1 MAELN
6 PIRIAL
12 PGASGRMGR
21 MLTRLVAGDDS
32 LMIVSATAAPDDA
45 IIGQDLGLNNHL
57 AEMGV
62 VVGGAAADLFAS
74 KPQLCIDFTA
84 PEASVRH
91 AELAAAHGV
100 PMVIGTTGLN
110 DEQHEVI
117 RGCAQKIPIVIC
129 ANTSVGITL
138 LRQLVEQ
145 VAAQLVSGW
154 DIEIVETHHKH
165 KIDAPSGTALALG
178 EAAAKGRGVLL
189 GDVASMNR
197 EGKREGARLA
207 GNIGFAVMRGGNVAG
222 EHSVIFYGDSERV
235 ELTHRATDRIIFAQ
249 GAVRAGIWVLGQ
261 DAGLY
266 AMDDVLKV

>member
-32 LMIVSATAAPDDA
+32 LTIVSASAAPDDA

-62 VVGGAAADLFAS
+62 VVGEAAADLFAS
-74 KPQLCIDFTA
+74 NPQLCIDFTA

-129 ANTSVGITL
+129 ANTSVGVAL

-145 VAAQLVSGW
+145 VAAQLVAGW

-178 EAAAKGRGVLL
+178 DAAAKGRGVLL
-189 GDVASMNR
+189 GDVASIN
-197 EGKREGARLA
+197 REGARRD
-207 GNIGFAVMRGGNVAG
+207 GNIGFAVMRGGTVAG

-235 ELTHRATDRIIFAQ
+235 ELTHRATDRVIFAQ

>member
-6 PIRIAL
+6 PIRMAL

-21 MLTRLVAGDDS
+21 MLTRLVAGDAG
-32 LMIVSATAAPDDA
+32 LEIVAATAAPDDA

-62 VVGGAAADLFAS
+62 VVGGAAADLFAPS
-74 KPQLCIDFTA
+74 PQVCIDFSA

-100 PMVIGTTGLN
+100 AMVIGTTGLN
-110 DEQHEVI
+110 DDQREVI
-117 RGCAQKIPIVIC
+117 SQCAQNIPIVIC
-129 ANTSVGITL
+129 ANTSVGVTL

-145 VAAQLVSGW
+145 VAAQLGAGW

-178 EAAAKGRGVLL
+178 AAAAKGRGVLL
-189 GDVASMNR
+189 GDVASMNH
-197 EGKREGARLA
+197 EGNREGARRA
-207 GNIGFAVMRGGNVAG
+207 GDIGFAVMRGGNVAG

-249 GAVRAGIWVLGQ
+249 GAVRAGLWVVGQ
-261 DAGLY
+261 TAGLY
-266 AMDDVLKV
+266 TMDDVLKV

>member
-21 MLTRLVAGDDS
+21 MLTRLVAGDAG
-32 LMIVSATAAPDDA
+32 LTIVAATAAPDDA
-45 IIGQDLGLNNHL
+45 IVGQDLGLNNHL

-62 VVGGAAADLFAS
+62 VVGGEAADLFAS
-74 KPQLCIDFTA
+74 NPQLCIDFTA

-117 RGCAQKIPIVIC
+117 RACAKKIPIMIC

-145 VAAQLVSGW
+145 VAAQLVAGW

-178 EAAAKGRGVLL
+178 AAAAKGRGVLL
-189 GDVASMNR
+189 GDVASMN
-197 EGKREGARLA
+197 REGARLA

-235 ELTHRATDRIIFAQ
+235 ELTHRATDRVIFAQ
-249 GAVRAGIWVLGQ
+249 GAVRAGVWVVGQ
-261 DAGLY
+261 APGLY
-266 AMDDVLKV
+266 TMDDVLKV

>member
-1 MAELN
+1 MSEIN

-32 LMIVSATAAPDDA
+32 LTIVSATAAPDDA
-45 IIGQDLGLNNHL
+45 MIGQDLGLNNHL

-62 VVGGAAADLFAS
+62 VVGDKAADLFAS
-74 KPQLCIDFTA
+74 NPQLCIDFTA

-117 RGCAQKIPIVIC
+117 RACAKKIPIMIC

-178 EAAAKGRGVLL
+178 AAAAKGRGVLL
-189 GDVASMNR
+189 GDVASIN
-197 EGKREGARLA
+197 REGARRD
-207 GNIGFAVMRGGNVAG
+207 GNIGFAVMRGGTVAG

-249 GAVRAGIWVLGQ
+249 GAVRAGVWVVGQ

>member
-21 MLTRLVAGDDS
+21 MLTRLVAGDAG
-32 LMIVSATAAPDDA
+32 LTIVSATAAPDDA
-45 IIGQDLGLNNHL
+45 MVGQDLGINNHL

-62 VVGGAAADLFAS
+62 VVGAAAADLFAP
-74 KPQLCIDFTA
+74 KPQLCIDFTI

-110 DEQHEVI
+110 DEQRQVI
-117 RGCAQKIPIVIC
+117 SQCAKKIPIMIC

-145 VAAQLVSGW
+145 VAAQLVAGW

-178 EAAAKGRGVLL
+178 AAAAKGRGVLL
-189 GDVASMNR
+189 GDVASM
-197 EGKREGARLA
+197 KRDGARRD

-235 ELTHRATDRIIFAQ
+235 ELTHRATDRVIFAQ
-249 GAVRAGIWVLGQ
+249 GAVRAGVWVVGQ
-261 DAGLY
+261 SAGLY

>member
-21 MLTRLVAGDDS
+21 MLTRLVAGDAG
-32 LMIVSATAAPDDA
+32 LAIVSATAAPDDA
-45 IIGQDLGLNNHL
+45 MVGQDLGLNNHL

-62 VVGGAAADLFAS
+62 VVGDKAEDLFAP
-74 KPQLCIDFTA
+74 KPQLCIDFTI

-110 DEQHEVI
+110 DEQRQVI
-117 RGCAQKIPIVIC
+117 SACAKKIPIMIC

-178 EAAAKGRGVLL
+178 AAAAKGRGVLL
-189 GDVASMNR
+189 GDVASIN
-197 EGKREGARLA
+197 REGARRD

-249 GAVRAGIWVLGQ
+249 GALRAGVWVVGQ
-261 DAGLY
+261 SAGLY

>member
-1 MAELN
+1 MATLN

-21 MLTRLVAGDDS
+21 MLTRVVAADDG
-32 LMIVSATAAPDDA
+32 LKIVSATAAPDDA
-45 IIGQDLGLNNHL
+45 MIGQDLGLNNHL

-62 VVGGAAADLFAS
+62 VVGGEAEDLFVPS
-74 KPQLCIDFTA
+74 PQVCIDFTA
-84 PEASVRH
+84 PDASVRH
-91 AELAAAHGV
+91 VELAAAHGV

-110 DEQHEVI
+110 EEQHEAI
-117 RGCAQKIPIVIC
+117 SHAAQKIPIMIC
-129 ANTSVGITL
+129 ANTSFGITL

-145 VAAQLVSGW
+145 VAAQLSTGW

-178 EAAAKGRGVLL
+178 DAAAKGRGVLL

-197 EGKREGARLA
+197 EGARHA
-207 GNIGFAVMRGGNVAG
+207 GNIGFAVMRGGNVVG
-222 EHSVIFYGDSERV
+222 EHSVIFYGDCERI
-235 ELTHRATDRIIFAQ
+235 ELTHRATDRVIFAQ
-249 GAVRAGIWVLGQ
+249 GALRAGVWVVGQ
-261 DAGLY
+261 PAGLY